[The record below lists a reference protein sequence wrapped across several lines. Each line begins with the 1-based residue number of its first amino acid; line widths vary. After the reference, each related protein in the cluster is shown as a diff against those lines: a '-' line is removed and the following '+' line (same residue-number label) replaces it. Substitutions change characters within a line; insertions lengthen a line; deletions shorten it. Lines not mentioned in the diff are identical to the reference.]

1 MLILS
6 ASDGEEMVSSGASEL
21 ALGEGEALVGSVL
34 VSTWT
39 FSYCGQLQT
48 TNMTSLSVQLRKRYA
63 VYSFEIVQASSSTH
77 ILCPISKVRDFP
89 R

>member
-1 MLILS
+1 MLILL
-6 ASDGEEMVSSGASEL
+6 AGDGEETVSSGAREW
-21 ALGEGEALVGSVL
+21 AFGEGGPLVGSVL

-39 FSYCGQLQT
+39 FSYCGQLQAT
-48 TNMTSLSVQLRKRYA
+48 KMTSLSVELRKRCA

-89 R
+89 P